1 MASVEPLFGQPK
13 FEIPELSDDITIVGD
28 DQLMQHFIRF
38 TAWQNYAATQLA
50 EAEVTEERYDRL
62 VRQLEAE
69 HMVLNWGA
77 AKDKVT
83 LSRAQQAIDP
93 GVAHARREQ
102 MEAYAKRKMIQVVYA
117 NCERSAAALSR
128 ELTRRIGR
136 EPIERRN
143 MRWSP

>member
-1 MASVEPLFGQPK
+1 
-13 FEIPELSDDITIVGD
+13 LSDDITIVGD
-28 DQLMQHFIRF
+28 EQLMQNFIRF

-50 EAEVTEERYDRL
+50 EAEVTEERLDRL

-69 HMVLNWGA
+69 HMVMNWSA

-83 LSRAQQAIDP
+83 LSKAQQSTDAGI
-93 GVAHARREQ
+93 VHARREQ
-102 MEAYAKRKMIQVVYA
+102 MEAYAKRKLIQVVVA

-128 ELTRRIGR
+128 ELTRRLGR
-136 EPIERRN
+136 DPVERRS